1 MQKKNDNFLD
11 KIVKKDYN
19 NELEKV
25 LEKKTFDENVK
36 SILLSILYKIE
47 TAYADYK
54 KVKQNVETKEEFVEN
69 IIKNIREN
77 CNEIKL
83 VKPYSEESKI
93 IGDRTFLVEKNKK
106 RIICYEIE
114 RKLLYCI
121 SKISKKEK
129 IIKDDYFLLNITL
142 SNLLNVGNN
151 INTVEPLRDFNG
163 YSWTTIPREIESLE
177 HNLVYQ
183 DLILLVGN
191 QFLNNWV
198 NNHEFIIDYM
208 ELFKNRLEE
217 KYGEKNAEKFIE
229 ILGQLSVVLD
239 VKFDKK
245 IKEKILKM
253 KKEVEKK
260 LINIQDNKKFVESIT
275 EEKRRLAKEIKII
288 DETINNKKMLQNEYE
303 KRNKELSLGE
313 KIFSIRILSN
323 LMTEERE
330 EKISKIEELNEIL
343 TPKNFIKY
351 KKELNKKDKY
361 LRLIDTKNLQGKIDK
376 LKFKLQKLFL
386 ECFLAK
392 IEKSENK
399 QEILKRIYEFRY
411 YCLLPYNQEEIIWQ
425 VKKLE
430 KEIEKVEKKILE
442 KAHKLKVIE
451 VFSKNAEIDYQLIQG
466 IFHIRSINLEE
477 ISLKL
482 TKEKNKFFI
491 QLFDGK
497 SFEEKIEIKE
507 IENINKKDL
516 EIKLGKKVKIFN

>member
-25 LEKKTFDENVK
+25 LEKKYFDENVK

-47 TAYADYK
+47 AAYADYK
-54 KVKQNVETKEEFVEN
+54 KVKQNVETKEEFIEN
-69 IIKNIREN
+69 IIKNIQEN
-77 CNEIKL
+77 CDEIKL
-83 VKPYSEESKI
+83 VKPHSEESEI

-106 RIICYEIE
+106 RIICYQIE

-129 IIKDDYFLLNITL
+129 IVKDDYFLLNRTL
-142 SNLLNVGNN
+142 SNLINVGNN

-163 YSWTTIPREIESLE
+163 YSWTTIPREIESIE

-191 QFLNNWV
+191 QFLNNWI

-217 KYGEKNAEKFIE
+217 NYGEKNEAEFIG
-229 ILGQLSVVLD
+229 ILGQLSVVLEA
-239 VKFDKK
+239 KFDKK
-245 IKEKILKM
+245 VKEKILKM
-253 KKEVEKK
+253 KQEIEKK
-260 LINIQDNKKFVESIT
+260 LEDIQDNKKFVERIT
-275 EEKRRLAKEIKII
+275 EEKRKLAKEIRRI
-288 DETINNKKMLQNEYE
+288 DETINNKEMLQKEYE
-303 KRNKELSLGE
+303 KRNKELPLEE

-330 EKISKIEELNEIL
+330 GKIEKIEKLNDVL
-343 TPKNFIKY
+343 TPKNFVKY
-351 KKELNKKDKY
+351 KKELNKKEKY
-361 LRLIDTKNLQGKIDK
+361 LKLVDTNDLQGKIDELK
-376 LKFKLQKLFL
+376 LQLQKLFI
-386 ECFLAK
+386 ECFLIK
-392 IEKSENK
+392 VEKSESK

-411 YCLLPYNQEEIIWQ
+411 YCLLPYSQEATIWQ
-425 VKKLE
+425 IQELE
-430 KEIEKVEKKILE
+430 EEIEKIGKILLE

-451 VFSKNAEIDYQLIQG
+451 VFSKNKEIDYQLLKG
-466 IFHIRSINLEE
+466 LFHIRSINLEE

-482 TKEKNKFFI
+482 IKEKNKFFI

-497 SFEEKIEIKE
+497 SFEEKIEME
-507 IENINKKDL
+507 VIENINKKDL
-516 EIKLGKKVKIFN
+516 EIRLGKKVKIFN